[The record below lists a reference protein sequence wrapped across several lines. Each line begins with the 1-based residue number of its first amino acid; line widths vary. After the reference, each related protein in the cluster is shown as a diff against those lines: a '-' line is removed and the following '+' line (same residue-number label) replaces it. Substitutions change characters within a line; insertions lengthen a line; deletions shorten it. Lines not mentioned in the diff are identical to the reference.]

1 MADRAS
7 CHDGHAMNEK
17 RVFHSSPECRRSAV
31 VPWSILGPDLVGIFS
46 LEVDMQV
53 SVETTGTLER
63 RMEIQVPAERIEK
76 AIEQR
81 LQSMSRTVRLKGFRP
96 GKVPVKVVRQQ
107 FGQQVRQEVLGDV
120 MQSSFA
126 EAVGQQKLAPVA
138 APKIE
143 PIDFENGVD
152 LKYRAVFEIFP
163 EIDLKGLEGIAV
175 SKPVAE
181 VTKGDVDAMIE
192 NLRSQR
198 PNFGAVDRE
207 ARDTDQVTIDF
218 VGTIDGVEFEGG
230 KATGV
235 PVVVGA
241 NRMLPDFEE
250 GLKGTRAG
258 ETKTIAVKFP
268 DNYQAQNLAG
278 KTASFALTIH
288 KVEERQLP
296 ELTDEFC
303 KHYGVEEGGIE
314 QLRKEVEENMR
325 NELAESVRARLK
337 RQVFDGI
344 FAANPIDVPKVLVE
358 EQVRNM
364 QVDMGRRMGA
374 RDVSQLPPAAQF
386 QDAARQRVA
395 MGLLISEV
403 VKLAKLEVDRAKVQ
417 ERLVDLSHN
426 YPNPEE
432 VVKAYRENAQLRNQL
447 ESGVLEEQVADWL
460 LERAKTTEQPA
471 TFKEVMNF
479 GV

>member
-1 MADRAS
+1 
-7 CHDGHAMNEK
+7 
-17 RVFHSSPECRRSAV
+17 
-31 VPWSILGPDLVGIFS
+31 
-46 LEVDMQV
+46 MQV
-53 SVETTGTLER
+53 SVETTGSLER
-63 RMEIQVPAERIEK
+63 RMEVQVPAARIEK
-76 AIEQR
+76 AIEDR

-126 EAVGQQKLAPVA
+126 EAVGQEKLAPVT

-143 PIDFENGVD
+143 PINFESGVD

-163 EIDLKGLEGIAV
+163 EIQLKGFEGLAV
-175 SKPVAE
+175 SMPVAE
-181 VTKGDVDAMIE
+181 VTTGDVDAMIE
-192 NLRSQR
+192 NLRKQR
-198 PNFGAVDRE
+198 PSFVVVDRA

-218 VGTIDGVEFEGG
+218 VGTVDGVEFDGG

-241 NRMLPDFEE
+241 GRMLPDFEA
-250 GLKGTRAG
+250 GLKGARAG
-258 ETKTIAVKFP
+258 ETKTVAVKFP
-268 DNYQAQNLAG
+268 DNYQAANLAG
-278 KTASFALTIH
+278 KTASFVMTIH
-288 KVEERQLP
+288 KVEESQLP

-325 NELAESVRARLK
+325 HELKQSVRARLK
-337 RQVFDGI
+337 GQVFDGLL
-344 FAANPIDVPKVLVE
+344 AANPIDVPKVLVE
-358 EQVRNM
+358 EQVRNL

-403 VKLAKLEVDRAKVQ
+403 VKLAKLEIDRAKVQ
-417 ERLVDLSHN
+417 ERLVDVAQN
-426 YPNPEE
+426 YPDPDQ
-432 VVKAYRENAQLRNQL
+432 VIKAYRENAQLRNQL

-479 GV
+479 GA

>member
-1 MADRAS
+1 
-7 CHDGHAMNEK
+7 
-17 RVFHSSPECRRSAV
+17 
-31 VPWSILGPDLVGIFS
+31 
-46 LEVDMQV
+46 MQV

-63 RMEIQVPAERIEK
+63 SMEIQVPAERIEK

-126 EAVGQQKLAPVA
+126 EAVGQQKLAPVT

-143 PIDFENGVD
+143 PINFETGVD
-152 LKYRAVFEIFP
+152 LKYRAIFEIFP
-163 EIDLKGLEGIAV
+163 EIDLKGLDALTV
-175 SKPVAE
+175 AKPVAE
-181 VTKGDVDAMIE
+181 VTQGDVDAMIE
-192 NLRSQR
+192 NLRKQR
-198 PNFGAVDRE
+198 PTYAVADRE

-218 VGTIDGVEFEGG
+218 VGTVDGVEFEGG
-230 KATGV
+230 KAEAV

-241 NRMLPDFEE
+241 GRMLPDFEA
-250 GLKGTRAG
+250 GLQGTRAG
-258 ETKTIAVKFP
+258 ESKTIAVSFP
-268 DNYQAQNLAG
+268 DNYQAANLAG
-278 KTASFALTIH
+278 KTASFVLTIH
-288 KVEERQLP
+288 KVEEQKLP

-303 KHYGVEEGGIE
+303 KHYGVEEGGIA

-325 NELAESVRARLK
+325 HELKESVRARLK
-337 RQVFDGI
+337 RQVFDCI
-344 FAANPIDVPKVLVE
+344 FAANPIEVPKVLVE

-364 QVDMGRRMGA
+364 QVETGRRMGA
-374 RDVSQLPPAAQF
+374 RDVSQLPPPAQF

-417 ERLVDLSHN
+417 ERLVDMAQN
-426 YPNPEE
+426 YPEPDQ
-432 VVKAYRENAQLRNQL
+432 VIKAYRENAQLRSQL

>member
-1 MADRAS
+1 
-7 CHDGHAMNEK
+7 
-17 RVFHSSPECRRSAV
+17 
-31 VPWSILGPDLVGIFS
+31 
-46 LEVDMQV
+46 MQV
-53 SVETTGTLER
+53 SVETTGSLER
-63 RMEIQVPAERIEK
+63 SMEIQVPAARIEK
-76 AIEQR
+76 AIEDR

-126 EAVGQQKLAPVA
+126 EAVGQQKLAPVT

-163 EIDLKGLEGIAV
+163 EIELKGVEGLAV
-175 SKPVAE
+175 AKPIAE
-181 VTKGDVDAMIE
+181 VTTGDIDAMID
-192 NLRSQR
+192 NLRKQR
-198 PNFGAVDRE
+198 PTFTVVDRE

-218 VGTIDGVEFEGG
+218 VGTVDGVEFEGG
-230 KATGV
+230 KASGV

-241 NRMLPDFEE
+241 GRMLPDFEE
-250 GLKGTRAG
+250 GLRGTRAG
-258 ETKTIAVKFP
+258 SSKTVAVQFPET
-268 DNYQAQNLAG
+268 YQAANLAG
-278 KTASFALTIH
+278 KTASFAMTIH
-288 KVEERQLP
+288 KVEESQLP
-296 ELTDEFC
+296 ELNDEFC
-303 KHYGVEEGGIE
+303 KHYGVEEGGIN

-325 NELAESVRARLK
+325 HELAQSIRARLK
-337 RQVFDGI
+337 SQVFDGLL
-344 FAANPIDVPKVLVE
+344 AANPIEVPKVLVE
-358 EQVRNM
+358 EQVRNL

-403 VKLAKLEVDRAKVQ
+403 VKLAKIEIDRAKVQ
-417 ERLVDLSHN
+417 ERLVDVAQN
-426 YPNPEE
+426 YPDPDQ

-479 GV
+479 GA

>member
-1 MADRAS
+1 
-7 CHDGHAMNEK
+7 
-17 RVFHSSPECRRSAV
+17 
-31 VPWSILGPDLVGIFS
+31 
-46 LEVDMQV
+46 MQV
-53 SVETTGTLER
+53 SVVTTGTLER
-63 RMEIQVPAERIEK
+63 RMEVQVPAERIEK

-126 EAVGQQKLAPVA
+126 EAVGQEKLAPVT

-163 EIDLKGLEGIAV
+163 EINLKGIEGLAV
-175 SKPVAE
+175 VKPVAE
-181 VTKGDVDAMIE
+181 VTTGDIDAMIE
-192 NLRSQR
+192 NLRKQR
-198 PNFGAVDRE
+198 PTFVAADRE

-218 VGTIDGVEFEGG
+218 VGTVDGVEFEGG
-230 KATGV
+230 KAEAV

-241 NRMLPDFEE
+241 GRMLPDFEA
-250 GLKGTRAG
+250 GLKGARAG
-258 ETKTIAVKFP
+258 EAKTIAVKFP
-268 DNYQAQNLAG
+268 ENYQAANLAG

-288 KVEERQLP
+288 KVEEQQLP

-303 KHYGVEEGGIE
+303 KHYGVEEGGID
-314 QLRKEVEENMR
+314 QLRKEVEDNMR
-325 NELAESVRARLK
+325 HELSESVRARLK
-337 RQVFDGI
+337 RQVFDGVL
-344 FAANPIDVPKVLVE
+344 AANPIDVPNVLVE

-364 QVDMGRRMGA
+364 QVDAGRRMGA
-374 RDVSQLPPAAQF
+374 RDASQLPPAAQF

-403 VKLAKLEVDRAKVQ
+403 VKLAKLEVDRVKVQ
-417 ERLVDLSHN
+417 ERLVEVAQN
-426 YPNPEE
+426 YPDPDQ

-460 LERAKTTEQPA
+460 LERAKMTEQPT

>member
-1 MADRAS
+1 
-7 CHDGHAMNEK
+7 
-17 RVFHSSPECRRSAV
+17 
-31 VPWSILGPDLVGIFS
+31 
-46 LEVDMQV
+46 MQV
-53 SVETTGTLER
+53 SVETTGSLER
-63 RMEIQVPAERIEK
+63 RMEIQVPAARIEK
-76 AIEQR
+76 AIEDR

-126 EAVGQQKLAPVA
+126 EAVGQQKFAPVT

-143 PIDFENGVD
+143 PISSESGVD
-152 LKYRAVFEIFP
+152 LKYLAVFEIFP
-163 EIDLKGLEGIAV
+163 EIQLKGFEGLAV
-175 SKPVAE
+175 SMPVAE
-181 VTKGDVDAMIE
+181 VTTGDIDAMIE
-192 NLRSQR
+192 NLRKQR
-198 PNFGAVDRE
+198 PNFVVVDRE

-218 VGTIDGVEFEGG
+218 VGTVDGVEFEGG
-230 KATGV
+230 KAESV

-241 NRMLPDFEE
+241 GRMLPDFET

-258 ETKTIAVKFP
+258 ETKVIAVKFP
-268 DNYQAQNLAG
+268 DNYQAANLAG

-288 KVEERQLP
+288 KVEESQPP

-325 NELAESVRARLK
+325 HELKQSIRSRLK
-337 RQVFDGI
+337 AQVFDGLL
-344 FAANPIDVPKVLVE
+344 AANPIDVPKVLVE
-358 EQVRNM
+358 EQVRNL

-374 RDVSQLPPAAQF
+374 RDVSQLPPASQF

-403 VKLAKLEVDRAKVQ
+403 VKIAKLEVDRAKVQ
-417 ERLVDLSHN
+417 ERLVDVAQN
-426 YPNPEE
+426 YPDPDQ
-432 VVKAYRENAQLRNQL
+432 VIKAYRDNAQLRNQL

-460 LERAKTTEQPA
+460 LERAKTTEQPV

-479 GV
+479 GA

>member
-1 MADRAS
+1 
-7 CHDGHAMNEK
+7 
-17 RVFHSSPECRRSAV
+17 
-31 VPWSILGPDLVGIFS
+31 
-46 LEVDMQV
+46 MQV

-107 FGQQVRQEVLGDV
+107 FGQQVRQEVLGDL

-126 EAVGQQKLAPVA
+126 EAVGQQKFSPVT

-143 PIDFENGVD
+143 PINFESGVD

-163 EIDLKGLEGIAV
+163 VVELKGVEGLLV

-181 VTKGDVDAMIE
+181 VTTGDVDVMIE
-192 NLRSQR
+192 NLRKQR
-198 PNFGAVDRE
+198 PTFVAADRP
-207 ARDTDQVTIDF
+207 AADTDQVTIDF
-218 VGTIDGVEFEGG
+218 VGTVDGVEFEGG
-230 KATGV
+230 KAAGV

-241 NRMLPDFEE
+241 GRMLPDFEA

-278 KTASFALTIH
+278 KTASFVLTIH
-288 KVEERQLP
+288 KVEEQQLP

-303 KHYGVEEGGIE
+303 KHFGVEEGGIE
-314 QLRKEVEENMR
+314 QLRKEVQENMQH
-325 NELAESVRARLK
+325 ELAESVRARLK
-337 RQVFDGI
+337 RQVFDGL
-344 FAANPIDVPKVLVE
+344 FAANPIEVPNVLVE

-364 QVDMGRRMGA
+364 QVDAGRRMGA
-374 RDVSQLPPAAQF
+374 RDASQLPAAAQF

-403 VKLAKLEVDRAKVQ
+403 VKLAKLEVDHAKVQ
-417 ERLVDLSHN
+417 ERLIDVAQN
-426 YPNPEE
+426 YPDPEQ
-432 VVKAYRENAQLRNQL
+432 VIKAYRENAQLRNQL

-460 LERAKTTEQPA
+460 LERAKTTEQSA

>member
-1 MADRAS
+1 
-7 CHDGHAMNEK
+7 
-17 RVFHSSPECRRSAV
+17 
-31 VPWSILGPDLVGIFS
+31 
-46 LEVDMQV
+46 MQV

-63 RMEIQVPAERIEK
+63 SMEIQVPAERIEK

-126 EAVGQQKLAPVA
+126 EAVGQQKLAPVT

-143 PIDFENGVD
+143 PINFESGVD
-152 LKYRAVFEIFP
+152 LKYRAIFEIFP
-163 EIDLKGLEGIAV
+163 EIELKGLDALTV
-175 SKPVAE
+175 AMPVAE
-181 VTKGDVDAMIE
+181 VTQGDVDAMIE
-192 NLRSQR
+192 NLRKQR
-198 PNFGAVDRE
+198 PTYAAADRE
-207 ARDTDQVTIDF
+207 ARDSDQVTIDF

-230 KATGV
+230 KAEAV

-241 NRMLPDFEE
+241 GRMLPDFEA

-258 ETKTIAVKFP
+258 ETKTIAVSFP
-268 DNYQAQNLAG
+268 DNYQTANLAG
-278 KTASFALTIH
+278 KTASFVLTIH
-288 KVEERQLP
+288 KVEEQQLP

-303 KHYGVEEGGIE
+303 KHYGVEEGGIT

-325 NELAESVRARLK
+325 HELKESVRARLK
-337 RQVFDGI
+337 RQVFDSI
-344 FAANPIDVPKVLVE
+344 FAANPIEVPKVLVE

-364 QVDMGRRMGA
+364 QVETGRRMGA

-403 VKLAKLEVDRAKVQ
+403 VKLAKIEVDRAKVQ
-417 ERLVDLSHN
+417 ERLVDMAQN
-426 YPNPEE
+426 YPEPDQ
-432 VVKAYRENAQLRNQL
+432 VIKAYRDNAQLRNQL